1 MRVLLI
7 VVWLGLAVGLSL
19 LGEGETESGKSA
31 QLPASAES
39 MVAARFTGPPSL
51 PGVLVYEGVD
61 LAAIRADARA
71 ISDELGEV
79 LAGSVE
85 GPVVSDD
92 GRAAYLVVRFA
103 GTDSTKYTEDVD
115 RLREIA
121 DTAYLTGPVG
131 MERDMKGAIAGI
143 DVFLVVVTSLVILL
157 ILVVVYRSPLLPF
170 LVLAVAGTALMVAM
184 GVLGVLTRLGVLTV
198 SAEVQGIF
206 SVLVLGAGTDYA
218 LLVVS
223 RYREEGAVRVAVRQS
238 FGAIV
243 TSAGIVVAALLCLL
257 FSDLGLNRSLGPAG
271 AIGVVCAALAMVT
284 LLPAVLSL
292 FGRAVFWPRR
302 PAGESKGWA
311 WVAERVGRRPR
322 ALWIATALVLG
333 VLALGVL
340 RLDAR
345 GLNVSEQLL
354 DKDVDSAVGQTV
366 LSAHF
371 PGGEANPVVVV
382 ARDGSVAE
390 VVRGVDG
397 VDSVVVQ
404 PAGDRVLILAT
415 LTDGPD
421 THAAQDTV
429 ITLRNEVDGPVGG
442 YTAVQ
447 VDFHAEAAGDRSV
460 IPLVLMV
467 VLVLLMMLLRSVVA
481 PLLLVA
487 TVVLSYLAAVGVSAV
502 VFQDLVGFSGV
513 DSTYPV
519 HTVVFLVALGVDY
532 TIFLMTRVREE
543 ATALGTRAGTLRAL
557 VVTGGVITSAG
568 VVLAATF
575 SALALMPLVLLVE
588 LAFTVAFGVLLDTL
602 VVRTVLVPAL
612 AVDLGPRIWWPSRR

>member
-7 VVWLGLAVGLSL
+7 VVWLGLAAGLSL
-19 LGEGETESGKSA
+19 VGGGETESGKSA

-51 PGVLVYEGVD
+51 PGVLVYEEVD
-61 LAAIRADARA
+61 LTAIRADARA
-71 ISDELGEV
+71 ISDELGGV

-85 GPVVSDD
+85 GPVVSED
-92 GRAAYLVVRFA
+92 GQAAYLVVRFA
-103 GTDSTKYTEDVD
+103 GTDSTKYVEDVD

-143 DVFLVVVTSLVILL
+143 DLFLVVVTSVVILL

-184 GVLGVLTRLGVLTV
+184 GVLAVLTRLGVLTV

-218 LLVVS
+218 LLVVA
-223 RYREEGAVRVAVRQS
+223 RYREDGSVRVAVRQS
-238 FGAIV
+238 MGAIV

-302 PAGESKGWA
+302 SVGESKGWA

-322 ALWIATALVLG
+322 ALWIGTALVLG

-345 GLNVSEQLL
+345 GLTVSEQLL
-354 DKDVDSAVGQTV
+354 DRDVDSVVGQTV

-390 VVRGVDG
+390 VVRGVPG
-397 VDSVVVQ
+397 VDSVSVR
-404 PAGDRVLILAT
+404 PGLILAT
-415 LTDGPD
+415 LSDGPD

-429 ITLRNEVDGPVGG
+429 VALRNEVDGPVGG
-442 YTAVQ
+442 YAAVQ

-460 IPLVLMV
+460 IPLVLLV

-502 VFQDLVGFSGV
+502 VFQDLLGFSGV

-543 ATALGTRAGTLRAL
+543 TGTLGTRAGTLRAL

-588 LAFTVAFGVLLDTL
+588 LAFTVSFGVLLDTL